1 MAVPAARTRFG
12 LTETARTGHL
22 GGHDRSR
29 LRFVP
34 HRRFAGGCPARD
46 LGLVDGSGFLGGL
59 HASMVNGT
67 L

>member
-1 MAVPAARTRFG
+1 MRA
-12 LTETARTGHL
+12 GHL
-22 GGHDRSR
+22 SAHDRSR

-34 HRRFAGGCPARD
+34 HRRLAGGCPARG
-46 LGLVDGSGFLGGL
+46 LGLVDERGFLGGS